1 MEKSK
6 MPIQNWFI
14 VLHLMTSVTKSFSAR
29 EIQSQLERNR
39 YEPVWLLMQKIRIA
53 MGKADERFPLTGNLE
68 IDDAYYEVVLDKQTR
83 QLQPKKM
90 SRQLKRGKGSERQA
104 KVVVMVESRPNP
116 FNKNKHRP
124 SKSLGRV
131 RMATV
136 DYFKYKEINSEVEKA
151 VSPKAVIVSDG
162 LAGFKRLNEV
172 VSKHVTA
179 VVMPRESSKV
189 FPWVNTTISNSKKL
203 FLGTHHSIGKLYLQ
217 NYLNEFCYKL
227 NRRRHKPE
235 LFDLLLND
243 AISMKWNS

>member
-14 VLHLMTSVTKSFSAR
+14 IFHLMTSVKKSFSAK
-29 EIQSQLERNR
+29 EIQKQLERNR

-53 MGKADERFPLTGNLE
+53 MGKADARYQLVGDIE
-68 IDDAYYEVVLDKQTR
+68 IDDAHYEVVLDKKTR
-83 QLQPKKM
+83 LRQPKTW

-124 SKSLGRV
+124 SKSLGRIK
-131 RMATV
+131 MATI
-136 DYFKYKEINSEVEKA
+136 DHFKYQEINYEVEKA
-151 VSPKAVIVSDG
+151 INQEAVILSDG

-179 VVMPRESSKV
+179 TVMPTESSKV
-189 FPWVNTTISNSKKL
+189 FPWVNTTISNSKRL
-203 FLGTHHSIGKLYLQ
+203 LLGTHHSIGKLFLQ

-227 NRRRHKPE
+227 NRRNHYID
-235 LFDLLLND
+235 LFDLLLDD
-243 AISMKWNS
+243 AISMRWNS